1 MDVQERE
8 WSAEYREGKARGV
21 SCLLTLFT
29 GGSKPGMGFFGPSLL
44 SILQLISP
52 ASFFCVKTMSYAS
65 LEIEIY
71 TMVPEILFGSK
82 LVTL

>member
-1 MDVQERE
+1 MCKMRHETCKRGNG
-8 WSAEYREGKARGV
+8 EGKARGV
-21 SCLLTLFT
+21 SCLFT
-29 GGSKPGMGFFGPSLL
+29 GSKPRMGIFAP

-65 LEIEIY
+65 LEIEMC